1 MTWNDVL
8 VRVVDMLFKVVTLV
22 AIPYLS
28 GLMATKLKDDR
39 ARRLVK
45 KAEEFVVQSVEM
57 VKQTFVDDLKKN
69 NGFDANSQ
77 KEAYRRCYENWIEM
91 ASDEMKA
98 AVVDEV
104 GDIEAWLKT
113 KIESE
118 VAKSKSA

>member
-8 VRVVDMLFKVVTLV
+8 VRVVDLLFKVVTVV
-22 AIPYLS
+22 AIPYVS
-28 GLMATKLKDDR
+28 GLLATKLDDDR
-39 ARRLVK
+39 TRRLVK

-91 ASDEMKA
+91 ASDEMKM

-104 GDIEAWLKT
+104 GDIETWLKT
-113 KIESE
+113 KIEAE
-118 VAKSKSA
+118 VAKGK